1 MARRGQSPPAFFAI
15 LGRDMSDFDLGA
27 MMSQAQQLRE
37 QMEYMQ
43 KALETQTVEGSA
55 AGGKVKVVATGG
67 QRIVS
72 VVLDPSVLEEDRD
85 MIQDLVTAAVNIALD
100 RSRDLAKERMGSVI
114 PPGLMGPGGIPG
126 L

>member
-1 MARRGQSPPAFFAI
+1 
-15 LGRDMSDFDLGA
+15 MSDFDLGA
-27 MMSQAQQLRE
+27 MMRQAQQLRE

-43 KALETQTVEGSA
+43 KNLAGQKVEGSA
-55 AGGKVKVVATGG
+55 AGGRVKVVATGD

-72 VVLDPSVLEEDRD
+72 VVLDPAVLEEDRE

-100 RSRDLAKERMGSVI
+100 RSRELASQSMGNLL
-114 PPGLMGPGGIPG
+114 PPGMMGPGGFPG

>member
-1 MARRGQSPPAFFAI
+1 
-15 LGRDMSDFDLGA
+15 MSDFDLGA
-27 MMSQAQQLRE
+27 MMRQAQQLRD

-43 KALETQTVEGSA
+43 KALESQTVEGSA
-55 AGGKVKVVATGG
+55 AGGRVKVTATGG

-72 VVLDPSVLEEDRD
+72 ITIDPAVLEEDRE

-100 RSRDLAKERMGSVI
+100 RSRDLAKERMGTLI